1 MNEHPSFFTCNSHI
15 MHSTLT
21 SNKSVEYENLIGE
34 FEASLNKMRTTQKNV
49 DSAIQTEE
57 SLLNE
62 INKNYQKDFEELDGN
77 SELNQCRKKKQNVN
91 LIQPQIQTRKIYCK
105 KQSLNKNV
113 TLHSLNKVSFTFF
126 FFVCSDVY

>member
-1 MNEHPSFFTCNSHI
+1 MIEYHFLFTCNSHT

-34 FEASLNKMRTTQKNV
+34 FEASLNKMKITQKNL

-62 INKNYQKDFEELDGN
+62 INKNYQNDFEELDGN
-77 SELNQCRKKKQNVN
+77 YELNQCRKTNFKSHTS
-91 LIQPQIQTRKIYCK
+91 QI
-105 KQSLNKNV
+105 
-113 TLHSLNKVSFTFF
+113 
-126 FFVCSDVY
+126 